1 MSRLEKIPVYLSK
14 RIFEKLFK
22 IAEVSNLSKEEY
34 MNYERSLMAKW
45 DEYAR
50 NESAIEEG
58 LKKGMKEGRI
68 EGRKEGQY
76 EKGVEVVKNLFAT
89 GENSI
94 AKIASIAGVTEEFV
108 RKVKESLN

>member
-1 MSRLEKIPVYLSK
+1 
-14 RIFEKLFK
+14 
-22 IAEVSNLSKEEY
+22 

-58 LKKGMKEGRI
+58 LKKGMKEGLK
-68 EGRKEGQY
+68 EGRKEGKY
-76 EKGVEVVKNLFAT
+76 EMGVEVIKNLLTT
-89 GENSI
+89 GKFTIPEI
-94 AKIASIAGVTEEFV
+94 AEYVGVTEDFV

>member
-1 MSRLEKIPVYLSK
+1 LSK

-50 NESAIEEG
+50 NETATE
-58 LKKGMKEGRI
+58 K
-68 EGRKEGQY
+68 GRKEGKKEGIKETEQ
-76 EKGVEVVKNLFAT
+76 KKDIAFVKNLLAEGKFTIA
-89 GENSI
+89 EI
-94 AKIASIAGVTEEFV
+94 AKYVGVTEEFV
-108 RKVKESLN
+108 RKVKENLN